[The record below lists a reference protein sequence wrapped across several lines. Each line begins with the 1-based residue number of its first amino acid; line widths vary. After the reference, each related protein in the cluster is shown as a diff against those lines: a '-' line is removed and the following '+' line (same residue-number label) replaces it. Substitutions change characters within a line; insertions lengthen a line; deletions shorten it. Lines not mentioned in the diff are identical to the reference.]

1 MRNGIVISGQPHAF
15 GHVDFAQRVLRNVC
29 DRSRATI
36 LLGVPYRY
44 PFGIC
49 PMGLSA
55 LAAYDGDIVLA
66 DAARDT
72 GIPAIMSATSL
83 TPLERVA
90 GETGSRWF

>member
-1 MRNGIVISGQPHAF
+1 
-15 GHVDFAQRVLRNVC
+15 
-29 DRSRATI
+29 
-36 LLGVPYRY
+36 
-44 PFGIC
+44 
-49 PMGLSA
+49 MGLSA